1 MPTVWPDVKF
11 GARMLARTPSVTL
24 LAIATLALG
33 IGANSAVFTV
43 VYGVLLRP
51 LPFAEPERLV
61 TLSNTIPAAG
71 VRSFP
76 FSQPEFFEHRA
87 NNDAFAAIGAY
98 TSANL
103 TLTGGDAPQR
113 TAAARVSANFFEVL
127 GSTPAL
133 GRTFPADA
141 DQPGAERAV
150 LLSHGFWQRHFAGDR
165 AAIGQSLMLDGA
177 PHTVMGVLPPD
188 FRFPATAELWVP
200 TEFARQASGREG
212 LGRQMYRIVAR
223 MKSAVT
229 RGQAE
234 SITDAAARHFY
245 GQYPDFYSG
254 SPWKITLAPLREQ
267 IVGDISA
274 TLAVL
279 MGAVGL
285 ILLIACANLSHLLL
299 SRFLAREKELVV
311 RTALGA
317 GRARLATQ
325 LLAECALLGVAGGAV
340 GLAVAGYAV
349 DFLVALNPG
358 DIPRTEAVRV
368 DGAVL
373 AFTLVVSLLVSLL
386 FGVVPAWR
394 AAAANPADF
403 LRQMGGGA
411 RRSATRFRNGLV
423 VSEIALAF
431 VLLVG
436 AGLLAR
442 TLVKLASVNPGMATE
457 NRLTIQI
464 SPPSSRY
471 PDAAR
476 AAALFAEVVERAA
489 ALPAVDSAGGVSAL
503 PLSGQD
509 NRAAFSIEGWT
520 PEQEGKAT
528 SVHYRFV
535 TPGYFRAA
543 GIPLLRG
550 RALAES
556 DTREAPRVALVNQTF
571 AQRFWPDAADA
582 VGHRVSFDRGVT
594 WYTIA
599 GVVADIKHYG
609 LAADTDIEIFVPYPQ
624 ATSFFAPV
632 MTLVIQSAA
641 PAETLMPALRGRV
654 AEVDPAL
661 PMHSIRAMDEVLAA
675 SLARPRF
682 RMSLTG
688 IFAALGLLLAAVGA
702 FSILS
707 QTVTQRMREVG
718 VRLALGAQPRE
729 VRALFVRHGM
739 RLALAGIALGA
750 AAALGLMRLIKGLL
764 FGVAPADPASFAV
777 AIAILLCAAA
787 LACWLPA
794 RRATRVDPMVVLR
807 HE

>member
-1 MPTVWPDVKF
+1 MRTLWQDLKF

-51 LPFAEPERLV
+51 LPFTDAERLV
-61 TLSNTIPAAG
+61 ALSNTIPAAG

-76 FSQPEFFEHRA
+76 FSQPELFEHRT
-87 NNDAFAAIGAY
+87 NNSAFEAVAAYIP
-98 TSANL
+98 ANL
-103 TLTGGDAPQR
+103 NLTGGDAPER
-113 TAAARVSANFFEVL
+113 IAAARVSANFLDVL
-127 GSTPAL
+127 GAAPAL
-133 GRTFPADA
+133 GRVFPAEA
-141 DQPGAERAV
+141 DQPGAERVV
-150 LLSHGFWQRHFAGDR
+150 LLSRGFWQRYFAADR
-165 AAIGQSLMLDGA
+165 AAIGQSLMLDGT
-177 PHTVMGVLPPD
+177 PHAVIGVLPPD

-200 TEFARQASGREG
+200 AVFAPQASGREG

-223 MKSAVT
+223 MKPGVT
-229 RGQAE
+229 REQAG
-234 SITDAAARHFY
+234 SSTDAAARHFY
-245 GQYPDFYSG
+245 RQYPDFYSG
-254 SPWKITLAPLREQ
+254 SLWKITLAPLREQ

-299 SRFLAREKELVV
+299 GRFLAREKELVV

-317 GRARLATQ
+317 GRARLANQ
-325 LLAECALLGVAGGAV
+325 LLAECALLGIAGGAV
-340 GLAVAGYAV
+340 GLAAAGYAV
-349 DFLVALNPG
+349 DLLVALNPG
-358 DIPRTEAVRV
+358 DIPRAEAVRV

-386 FGVVPAWR
+386 FGVAPAWR
-394 AAAANPADF
+394 AAAANPADY
-403 LRQMGGGA
+403 LRQMGDGA
-411 RRSATRFRNGLV
+411 RRSSTRFRDGLV

-442 TLVKLASVNPGMATE
+442 TLANLASVPPGIATE

-471 PDAAR
+471 PDAAH
-476 AAALFAEVVERAA
+476 ASALFAEIVERAA
-489 ALPAVDSAGGVSAL
+489 ALPGVDAVGGVSAL

-520 PEQEGKAT
+520 PEQQGKAT

-550 RALAES
+550 RTLAES
-556 DTREAPRVALVNQTF
+556 DTREAPLVALVNQTF
-571 AQRFWPDAADA
+571 AQRFWPDSAAA
-582 VGHRVSFDRGVT
+582 LGHRVSFDRGVN
-594 WYTIA
+594 WYTVA
-599 GVVADIKHYG
+599 GVVADVKHYG
-609 LAADTDIEIFVPYPQ
+609 LAADTDIEIFIPYAQ

-632 MTLVIQSAA
+632 MTLVMQSAA
-641 PAETLMPALRGRV
+641 PAESLMPALRARI

-661 PMHSIRAMDEVLAA
+661 PIHNVRAMDEVLAA

-682 RMSLTG
+682 QVSLTG

-702 FSILS
+702 FSVLS
-707 QTVTQRMREVG
+707 QTVTQRRREVG
-718 VRLALGAQPRE
+718 IRLALGAQPRE

-739 RLALAGIALGA
+739 RLALAGIAVGA
-750 AAALGLMRLIKGLL
+750 TAALGLMRLVKGLL
-764 FGVAPADPASFAV
+764 FGVEPADPASFAL
-777 AIAILLCAAA
+777 AIAILLSAAT

-794 RRATRVDPMVVLR
+794 RRATRVDPMIVLR